1 MRKRNLLLCML
12 GCTLMSQAAYQGRVF
27 VDTNRNSQYDKGE
40 KLLKGV
46 CVSDGLHV
54 VKTAADGSFSLPGFE
69 RERFI
74 FITTDRKSV
83 V

>member
-27 VDTNRNSQYDKGE
+27 VDTNRNGQYDKGE

-46 CVSDGLHV
+46 CVSA
-54 VKTAADGSFSLPGFE
+54 TDGSFP
-69 RERFI
+69 I
-74 FITTDRKSV
+74 MVAQK
-83 V
+83 

>member
-27 VDTNRNSQYDKGE
+27 VDTNRNGQYDKGE

-46 CVSDGLHV
+46 CVS
-54 VKTAADGSFSLPGFE
+54 TSC
-69 RERFI
+69 R
-74 FITTDRKSV
+74 
-83 V
+83 